1 MKIMVVLDIENY
13 IKAYSEVGSIQNG
26 IEITVP
32 NSLVLREE
40 TYKMVWDKINN
51 IFLQESL
58 IKISE
63 ELKEEF
69 ILYYNCY
76 KLENEILIFDENRK
90 NELED
95 LKSRKEIDSLK
106 MKLMELNQKK
116 EFFEF
121 KKWDITEL
129 NIEMENLENEIKK
142 LELRG
147 EQNGIEI

>member
-90 NELED
+90 NELEY

-147 EQNGIEI
+147 EQNGLEI